1 MLAKKSRN
9 KTNGT
14 LKPPERTGTVSD
26 AATEEALAVMPKPIE
41 KETTPVIVKWSYIK
55 S

>member
-14 LKPPERTGTVSD
+14 LKLPERIGTVSD
-26 AATEEALAVMPKPIE
+26 ADNEGEAATIGSLSSEV
-41 KETTPVIVKWSYIK
+41 
-55 S
+55 